1 MDNLLLHRVCERR
14 FAELRAMGEGTFAKA
29 GVIRDA
35 CLSVMNNSP
44 SACAGGLSRSI
55 CSTRPLLLCPLL
67 LCPLLLWLPPPP
79 PRGPR
84 ERASLLPS
92 SGTRGAGG
100 EVSAATTSPS
110 SSAAA
115 ASAVRL
121 PREMS

>member
-35 CLSVMNNSP
+35 CQSVMNDSP

-55 CSTRPLLLCPLL
+55 CSTRPLL

-121 PREMS
+121 LREMS